1 MSGRIVELLG
11 EPALEFRYGQTARE
25 PHQGLSLFGPFDADL
40 PSRPGV
46 VRHGAI
52 GTRDGLERLRG
63 FIARLQLPVFREYGD
78 PAILRKD
85 RYLWPTFP
93 GLGVAFSCSWS
104 SDPAWSAEVDGA
116 AFQTLLLNM
125 DPHKRAFDVCNHYLN
140 AIKRASERDERL
152 DLIICVIPDEV
163 WEDCR
168 PHSKVIDGFGEKPR
182 AAEIA
187 LRRNQTALFS
197 EYSYEQ
203 YDYSVDF
210 RRQLKARSM
219 EYGIPLQLVRE
230 STLRLSDDNAGRE
243 RSLTPLSDRAWNL
256 GVGLYYKAGGKP
268 WRLTS
273 ARDGVCYVGLAFR
286 QAEGRRSD
294 PKTACCA
301 AQMFLDT
308 GDGVVFRG
316 EFGPWFSPERH
327 QFQLGEAGARDLLH
341 GVLETYRSEGGSELR
356 EIFIHSRSRISREE
370 YRGYLEAC
378 PPSAKVVGV
387 RVRRDMDTRLFRKGT
402 YPVLRGTA
410 WKLSDRAAL
419 LWASGFKPELM
430 TYDGWE
436 VPVPLRIDIQHGD
449 ADISQVCRDILGLTK
464 LNYNA
469 CKLADAQPVTVG
481 FSDAVGEILIGNPK
495 VSSRRP
501 NFRFYI

>member
-1 MSGRIVELLG
+1 MSAGVLQQIE
-11 EPALEFRYGQTARE
+11 EPDLEFRYGQKAKE

-46 VRHGAI
+46 VRQGAI
-52 GTRDGLERLRG
+52 GTKEGLRLLRE
-63 FIARLQLPVFREYGD
+63 FFARLQFPVFRGNGN
-78 PAILRKD
+78 PNVLRKD
-85 RYLWPTFP
+85 SYLWPTFP
-93 GLGVAFSCSWS
+93 GLGVAFACSWS
-104 SDPAWSAEVDGA
+104 AEPAWSAEVDGA
-116 AFQTLLLNM
+116 IFHELLRNM
-125 DPHKRAFDVCNHYLN
+125 DPHRRAFDVCNHYLQ
-140 AIKRASERDERL
+140 AIRKASERDERL
-152 DLIICVIPDEV
+152 DVVVCVVPDEV

-168 PHSKVIDGFGEKPR
+168 PLSRIIGGLGEKPSS
-182 AAEIA
+182 AEVKI
-187 LRRNQTALFS
+187 RRSQGNLFGT
-197 EYSYEQ
+197 YTPEQ

-219 EYGIPLQLVRE
+219 VHGIPLQLVRE
-230 STLRLSDDNAGRE
+230 STLRLSDENE
-243 RSLTPLSDRAWNL
+243 RGVRTLTPLSDRAWNL

-286 QAEGRRSD
+286 RAESPSD
-294 PKTACCA
+294 AKTACCA

-316 EFGPWFSPERH
+316 EFGPWYSPERH
-327 QFQLGEAGARDLLH
+327 QFQLGHSAARDLLR
-341 GVLETYRSEGGSELR
+341 GVLETYQSEGGGALR
-356 EIFIHSRSRISREE
+356 EIFIHSRSRISSAE

-378 PPSAKVVGV
+378 PPNAKVVGV
-387 RVRRDMDTRLFRKGT
+387 RVRRDMDTRLFRNGT

-410 WKLSDRAAL
+410 WRLSERAAL

-436 VPVPLRIDIQHGD
+436 VPVPLRVDIQHGD
-449 ADISQVCRDILGLTK
+449 ADIGQVCRDILGLTK

-481 FSDAVGEILIGNPK
+481 FSDAVGEILIGNPNVK
-495 VSSRRP
+495 SRRP
-501 NFRFYI
+501 NFRYYI